1 MIEGKDSHY
10 KIFWVENEK
19 GRGGVG
25 ILLLEE
31 WIEKVFDIN
40 MVLDHI
46 MMIKLAIDNKIIT
59 VLSCYAPQVG
69 LDDIIKDTFY
79 DNLWVLMRS

>member
-1 MIEGKDSHY
+1 MTEGKDSHY
-10 KIFWVENEK
+10 KMFWVGNEK
-19 GRGGVG
+19 GTGGVG

-59 VLSCYAPQVG
+59 VFSCYAPQVG
-69 LDDIIKDTFY
+69 LDDTIKDSFY
-79 DNLWVLMRS
+79 DNL

>member
-10 KIFWVENEK
+10 KIFWVGNEK

-40 MVLDHI
+40 MVLD
-46 MMIKLAIDNKIIT
+46 T
-59 VLSCYAPQVG
+59 S
-69 LDDIIKDTFY
+69 
-79 DNLWVLMRS
+79 

>member
-10 KIFWVENEK
+10 KIFWVGNEK

-46 MMIKLAIDNKIIT
+46 MMIKCAIDNKMIT